1 MNTAE
6 RPTVER
12 IVVALDASP
21 NSLAALRAAAQ
32 LAAQLQAE
40 LQGLFVEDDN
50 LLRLSALPFG
60 QEVGLVSGTARRL
73 DSRNLERQLRALALS
88 LQQAMAR
95 VADPIRVR
103 WSFQVTRGSVV
114 DELIAAAENAQL
126 LSLGAHQ
133 HPPGSPLGAD
143 ASTVI
148 ERTRRPVLIMG
159 REGHLTR
166 PFTLVYTGSERA
178 ERALQLA
185 IHLAQRT
192 DQQLTVVLPLNESD
206 AEHASKRLSTL
217 LADQGIDARIIQS
230 QAIVAFE
237 RLDGTLILPA
247 EHADL
252 LPRMIGPVIVV
263 P

>member
-6 RPTVER
+6 KPTVER
-12 IVVALDASP
+12 IVVALDASS

-40 LQGLFVEDDN
+40 LQGLFVEDAN
-50 LLRLSALPFG
+50 LLRLCALPFG
-60 QEVGLVSGTARRL
+60 QEVGLVSGAARRL

-95 VADPIRVR
+95 VADPMRVR
-103 WSFQVTRGSVV
+103 WSFQVTRGNVV
-114 DELIAAAENAQL
+114 DELLAAAENAQL
-126 LSLGAHQ
+126 LSLGAH
-133 HPPGSPLGAD
+133 PRTPGSPLGA
-143 ASTVI
+143 AAATVI
-148 ERTRRPVLIMG
+148 ERARQPVLLLG
-159 REGHLTR
+159 REGRLTR

-192 DQQLTVVLPLNESD
+192 DGQLTVVLPLNRSD
-206 AEHASKRLSTL
+206 AERASKRLSTL
-217 LADQGIDARIIQS
+217 LAEQEIDAHIIQS
-230 QAIVAFE
+230 HAIIPFE

-252 LPRMIGPVIVV
+252 LPRMVGPVIVV